1 MFFGRKTG
9 KNGTD
14 LVVIGGGSAAF
25 AAAIRAA
32 DLGAKVAVCEAG
44 TIGGTCIN
52 RGCLPSKN
60 LLHAAELYHSYRHAK
75 FPGVPTGRESAS
87 LSDIINQK
95 DQLVE
100 AMRKAKYDDVLAAY
114 PAIQFHPQRAAF
126 VSPHEVALA
135 DGQRLRC
142 DRFVIATGASA
153 MRAPLQGLDSVPYLT
168 FQEALDLKEQP
179 RSLLVIG
186 GGFIGLEIGQFFSRL
201 GTKVTVLE
209 MLPKILPPE
218 EDEIS
223 AALKRFLEAEGIE
236 IYTGSQVQALRQEN
250 GQPVAAVSV
259 NGERRQFRAD
269 QLLLA
274 VGFKPNTNNLG
285 LEAAGVKVDKRGAI
299 EVDDELRTSARH
311 IFAAGDCTAK
321 LMLVTTAAYQGMV
334 AADNALQNAR
344 EKIDYDTIPHAVFT
358 DPQVAS
364 VGLREPDARPRGF
377 KVECKTLHF
386 EHVPKAGAVRDT
398 RGLIKIVAD
407 ARDYRILG
415 VHICAP
421 QAADLIHLGAV
432 AVRHKLTVGD
442 LIRMV
447 FVYPTLSEAYKLAA
461 LSFKK
466 DISKLS
472 CCAV

>member
-1 MFFGRKTG
+1 MFFVKKPGR
-9 KNGTD
+9 NGTD

-32 DLGAKVAVCEAG
+32 DLGAKVAVCEGG

-60 LLHAAELYHSYRHAK
+60 LLHAAELYHSYRRAK
-75 FPGVPTGRESAS
+75 FPGVPTGRESAN
-87 LSDIINQK
+87 LAGIINQK
-95 DQLVE
+95 DELVE

-114 PAIQFHPQRAAF
+114 PAIRFHPQRAVF
-126 VSPHEVALA
+126 VSPQEVALA
-135 DGQRLRC
+135 DGQRLRAG
-142 DRFVIATGASA
+142 RFIIATGASA
-153 MRAPLQGLDSVPYLT
+153 MRVPIEGLDGVPYLT
-168 FQEALDLKEQP
+168 FKEALDLKEQP

-186 GGFIGLEIGQFFSRL
+186 GGFIGLELGQFFSRL

-218 EDEIS
+218 DDDIS
-223 AALKRFLEAEGIE
+223 AALKRYLEAEGME
-236 IYTGSQVQALRQEN
+236 IYTGSQVQRLRQEN
-250 GQPVAAVSV
+250 GQIIAAASA
-259 NGERRQFRAD
+259 NGERREFRAD
-269 QLLLA
+269 KLLLA
-274 VGFKPNTNNLG
+274 TGFKPNTDNLG
-285 LEAAGVKVDKRGAI
+285 LDAAGVALDRRGAI
-299 EVDDELRTSARH
+299 VVDDELRTSARH

-358 DPQVAS
+358 DPQVAG
-364 VGLREPDARPRGF
+364 VGLTEQQARQRGL
-377 KVECKTLHF
+377 KVESKTLSF

-398 RGLIKIVAD
+398 RGLVKLVAD
-407 ARDYRILG
+407 ARDYRIVG

-421 QAADLIHLGAV
+421 QAADLIHLGTL
-432 AVRHKLTVGD
+432 AVRHRLTVGD

-466 DISKLS
+466 DVSKLS